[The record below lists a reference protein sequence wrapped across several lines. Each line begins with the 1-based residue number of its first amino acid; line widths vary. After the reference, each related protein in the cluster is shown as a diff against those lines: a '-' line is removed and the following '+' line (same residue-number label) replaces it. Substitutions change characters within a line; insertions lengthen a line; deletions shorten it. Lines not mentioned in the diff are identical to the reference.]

1 MFLLGNKLGERYLFS
16 WTKISQK
23 YKTEIMVFT
32 EWKLPVIGN
41 IMSDMDVRYSEINFI
56 ITYYLFWTYQMEFI
70 LHYDRQVNVRSRTL

>member
-1 MFLLGNKLGERYLFS
+1 
-16 WTKISQK
+16 
-23 YKTEIMVFT
+23 MVFT

-56 ITYYLFWTYQMEFI
+56 ITYYLFWTYQIEFI

>member
-1 MFLLGNKLGERYLFS
+1 MFLLGNKLGERYFLK

-41 IMSDMDVRYSEINFI
+41 IMLDRDVRYFEINFI
-56 ITYYLFWTYQMEFI
+56 ITYYLFWTYQIEFI
-70 LHYDRQVNVRSRTL
+70 LHYARQVQDK